1 MPSLYL
7 DLGCIHTANP
17 LAPSNTTAIAFNDL
31 ISNIN
36 ARSGVASTI
45 APITVMPIDMDS
57 IACSYEQ
64 LQHAIPSGF
73 QQLCIL
79 QTGKFKKDGV
89 DRNKGNDKE
98 GSLST
103 LISKGHALN
112 ARNRDIR

>member
-1 MPSLYL
+1 
-7 DLGCIHTANP
+7 
-17 LAPSNTTAIAFNDL
+17 
-31 ISNIN
+31 
-36 ARSGVASTI
+36 
-45 APITVMPIDMDS
+45 MPIDMDS
-57 IACSYEQ
+57 IECNYEQ

-98 GSLST
+98 GSLGT

-112 ARNRDIR
+112 ARNRDIMQATA